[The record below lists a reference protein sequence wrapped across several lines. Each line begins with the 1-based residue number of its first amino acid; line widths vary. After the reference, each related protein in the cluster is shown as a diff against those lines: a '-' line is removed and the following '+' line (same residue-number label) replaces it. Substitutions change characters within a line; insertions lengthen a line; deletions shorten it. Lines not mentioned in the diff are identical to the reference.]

1 MFADLRKYIKMKN
14 KKYLALLLLIAF
26 VSCTSKI
33 DHGDKT
39 VFKYNESAGIGT
51 LDPAFARDQAV
62 IWACNQLYNGLVQL
76 DDSMKITP
84 AIAKSWTISEDG
96 KTYTFLL
103 RNDVTFHQ
111 TEFYSFP
118 TPRKVVASDF
128 VYSFNRI
135 LDPLTASSGK
145 WVFANIDTNQ
155 YGKSAI
161 DAIND
166 TTLQIRLHKSFPPF
180 LGILTMQ
187 YCSVVAHEVVEK
199 YGKDYR
205 SHPVGTGPFKFKY
218 WKEGVKLVLA
228 KNPDYFEFENEVRL
242 PHLDAVAISFIVDK
256 QSVFME
262 FVKGNLDFLS
272 GIDAS
277 YKDELL
283 SSSGK
288 LNPKY
293 TTKFQLLTH
302 PYLNTEY
309 LGFLMDKSKSKSD
322 NPLLIKEVRQAIN
335 YGFDRA
341 KMIRFLRNNIGT
353 PAYAGM
359 VPQGLPSF
367 DSSVVKGY
375 DYQPQKAL
383 ALLSKAG
390 YPNGKGMPAITLSAS
405 ASYLD
410 LCQYIQ
416 HELSKIGITLK
427 IEVNP
432 PATQREMISQ
442 SKLPFFRG
450 SWIADYP
457 DAENY
462 LSLFSTQNFCPD
474 GPNYTHFSNL
484 QFDKLYQ
491 QSQVEIIDSLR
502 FRIYQKMDSILMDE
516 APVVI
521 LYYDQVMR
529 LVQNNID
536 GLGNNS
542 MNLLTLKRVRKTKK

>member
-1 MFADLRKYIKMKN
+1 MRTIN
-14 KKYLALLLLIAF
+14 TTLIF
-26 VSCTSKI
+26 LILSLVLISCGRQT
-33 DHGDKT
+33 DHSGKT
-39 VFKYNESAGIGT
+39 VFKYNESSGIGT

-76 DDSMKITP
+76 DDSMHITP
-84 AIAKSWTISEDG
+84 AIAKSWNISEDG
-96 KTYTFLL
+96 KTYTFVL
-103 RNDVTFHQ
+103 RNDVFFHQ
-111 TEFYSFP
+111 TEFYSYP
-118 TPRKVVASDF
+118 TPRKVIASDF

-135 LDPLTASSGK
+135 LDPATASPGK
-145 WVFANIDTNQ
+145 WVFASIDTNKQ
-155 YGKSAI
+155 GRSAI
-161 DAIND
+161 EAIND
-166 TTLQIRLHKSFPPF
+166 TILTIQLSKPFPPF

-187 YCSVVAHEVVEK
+187 YCSVVAKEVVEK

-205 SHPVGTGPFKFKY
+205 SHPVGTGPFQFKY

-228 KNPDYFEFENEVRL
+228 KNQNYFEFENGKRL
-242 PHLDAVAISFIVDK
+242 PYLDAVAVTFIVDK

-283 SSSGK
+283 TSAGK

-293 TTKFQLLTH
+293 EKKFKLNTH

-309 LGFLMDKSKSKSD
+309 LGFLMDETKSKSD
-322 NPLLIKEVRQAIN
+322 NPLLKKEVRQAIN

-353 PAYAGM
+353 PAYSGM

-367 DSSVVKGY
+367 DSSVVVGY
-375 DYQPQKAL
+375 NYQPQKAL
-383 ALLSKAG
+383 DLLAKAG
-390 YPNGKGMPAITLSAS
+390 YPNGKGMPPITLSAS

-462 LSLFSTQNFCPD
+462 LSLFYSKNFCPN
-474 GPNYTHFSNL
+474 GPNYTHYSNK
-484 QFDKLYQ
+484 QFDKLYE
-491 QSQVEIIDSLR
+491 QSQNEVIDSLR
-502 FRIYQKMDSILMDE
+502 YKIYQKMDSILMTE

-529 LVQNNID
+529 LVQNNIQ

-542 MNLLTLKRVRKTKK
+542 MNLLTLKRVKKFIFF

>member
-1 MFADLRKYIKMKN
+1 MKLSY
-14 KKYLALLLLIAF
+14 YLILLIIPALL
-26 VSCTSKI
+26 VSCKPKA
-33 DHGDKT
+33 DNRGKT
-39 VFKYNESAGIGT
+39 VFKYNESSGIGT
-51 LDPAFARDQAV
+51 LDPAFARDQSI

-76 DDSMKITP
+76 NDSMQIVP
-84 AIAKSWTISEDG
+84 AVAKSWNISNDG
-96 KTYTFLL
+96 KTYTFIL
-103 RNDVTFHQ
+103 RNDVLFHE
-111 TEFYSFP
+111 TEFYHFP
-118 TPRKVVASDF
+118 APRKVVASDF

-135 LDPLTASSGK
+135 VSSEVASPGK
-145 WVFANIDTNQ
+145 WIFTSVDTNAT
-155 YGKSAI
+155 GKPAFE
-161 DAIND
+161 AIND
-166 TTLQIRLHKSFPPF
+166 TTFSIRLSRPFPPF

-187 YCSVVAHEVVEK
+187 YCSVVAHEVVDK

-205 SHPVGTGPFKFKY
+205 NHPVGTGPFQFKY

-228 KNPDYFEFENEVRL
+228 KNPRYFEFENGQRL
-242 PHLDAVAISFIVDK
+242 PFLDAVAITFIVDK

-283 SSSGK
+283 TSSGT

-293 TTKFQLLTH
+293 RTKFKLSTH

-309 LGFLMDKSKSKSD
+309 LGFLVDAGKSKPE
-322 NPLLIKEVRQAIN
+322 NPLLKKEVRQAIN
-335 YGFDRA
+335 YGFDRV

-367 DSSVVKGY
+367 DSSAVKGY
-375 DYQPQKAL
+375 SYQPQKAL
-383 ALLSKAG
+383 ELLAKAG
-390 YPNGKGMPAITLSAS
+390 YPNGKGMPAITLAAS

-416 HELSKIGITLK
+416 HELSKIGIELK

-462 LSLFSTQNFCPD
+462 LSLFYSKNFCPN
-474 GPNYTHFSNL
+474 GPNYTHFSNPE
-484 QFDKLYQ
+484 FDQLYE
-491 QSQVEIIDSLR
+491 QSQNQVNDTLR
-502 FRIYQKMDSILMDE
+502 YEVYKKMDALLME
-516 APVVI
+516 QAPMVV
-521 LYYDQVMR
+521 LYYDKVMR
-529 LVQNNID
+529 LIQNNIE

-542 MNLLTLKRVRKTKK
+542 MNLLTLKRVKKGKR

>member
-1 MFADLRKYIKMKN
+1 MKFN
-14 KKYLALLLLIAF
+14 KYLIFLIIPALL
-26 VSCTSKI
+26 VSCKPKT
-33 DHGDKT
+33 DNRGKT
-39 VFKYNESAGIGT
+39 VFKYNESSGIGT
-51 LDPAFARDQAV
+51 LDPAFARDQSI

-76 DDSMKITP
+76 NDSMQIVP
-84 AIAKSWTISEDG
+84 AVAKSWNISNDG
-96 KTYTFLL
+96 KTYTFIL
-103 RNDVTFHQ
+103 RDDVFFHE
-111 TEFYSFP
+111 TEFYHFP
-118 TPRKVVASDF
+118 APRKVAASDF
-128 VYSFNRI
+128 VYSYNRI
-135 LDPLTASSGK
+135 ISSEVASPGK
-145 WVFANIDTNQ
+145 WIFASVDTNAT
-155 YGKSAI
+155 GKPAFE
-161 DAIND
+161 AVND
-166 TTLQIRLHKSFPPF
+166 TIFSIRLSRPFPPF

-187 YCSVVAHEVVEK
+187 YCSVVAHEVVDK

-205 SHPVGTGPFKFKY
+205 NHPVGTGPFQFKY

-228 KNPDYFEFENEVRL
+228 KNPHYFEFENGQRL
-242 PHLDAVAISFIVDK
+242 PFLDAVAVTFIVDK

-283 SSSGK
+283 TSSGT

-293 TTKFQLLTH
+293 RTKFKLSTH

-309 LGFLMDKSKSKSD
+309 LGFLVDAGKSTSD
-322 NPLLIKEVRQAIN
+322 NPLLKKEVRQAIN
-335 YGFDRA
+335 YGFDRV

-367 DSSVVKGY
+367 DSSAVKGY
-375 DYQPQKAL
+375 SYQPQKAL
-383 ALLSKAG
+383 ELLAKAG
-390 YPNGKGMPAITLSAS
+390 YPNGKGMPAITLAAS

-416 HELSKIGITLK
+416 HELSKIGIELK

-462 LSLFSTQNFCPD
+462 LSLFYSKNFCPN
-474 GPNYTHFSNL
+474 GPNYTHFSNAE
-484 QFDKLYQ
+484 FDQLYE
-491 QSQVEIIDSLR
+491 QSQNQVNDTLR
-502 FRIYQKMDSILMDE
+502 YEVYKKMDAILMEE
-516 APVVI
+516 APVVV
-521 LYYDQVMR
+521 LYYDKVMR
-529 LVQNNID
+529 LIQNNIE

-542 MNLLTLKRVRKTKK
+542 MNLLTLKRVKKGKR

>member
-1 MFADLRKYIKMKN
+1 MKLS
-14 KKYLALLLLIAF
+14 KYLILLIVPALL
-26 VSCTSKI
+26 VSCKPQT
-33 DHGDKT
+33 DNRGKT
-39 VFKYNESAGIGT
+39 VFKYNESSGIGT
-51 LDPAFARDQAV
+51 LDPAFARDQSI

-76 DDSMKITP
+76 NDSMQIVP
-84 AIAKSWTISEDG
+84 AVAKSWNISNDG
-96 KTYTFLL
+96 KTYTFVI
-103 RNDVTFHQ
+103 RDDVFFHE
-111 TEFYSFP
+111 TEFYHFP
-118 TPRKVVASDF
+118 APRKVVASDF

-135 LDPLTASSGK
+135 VLSEVASPGK
-145 WVFANIDTNQ
+145 WIFASVDTNAT
-155 YGKSAI
+155 GKPAFE
-161 DAIND
+161 AIND
-166 TTLQIRLHKSFPPF
+166 TTFSIRLSRPFPPF

-187 YCSVVAHEVVEK
+187 YCSVVAHEVVDK

-205 SHPVGTGPFKFKY
+205 NHPVGTGPFQFKY

-228 KNPDYFEFENEVRL
+228 KNPRYFEFENGQRL
-242 PHLDAVAISFIVDK
+242 PFLDAVAITFIVDK

-283 SSSGK
+283 TSSGT

-293 TTKFQLLTH
+293 RTKFKLSTH

-309 LGFLMDKSKSKSD
+309 LGFLVDAGKSTSD
-322 NPLLIKEVRQAIN
+322 NPLLKKEVRQAIN
-335 YGFDRA
+335 YGFDRV

-367 DSSVVKGY
+367 DSSAVKGY
-375 DYQPQKAL
+375 NYQPQKAQE
-383 ALLSKAG
+383 LLTKAG
-390 YPNGKGMPAITLSAS
+390 YPNGKGMPAITLAAS

-416 HELSKIGITLK
+416 HELSKIGIELK

-462 LSLFSTQNFCPD
+462 LSLFYSKNFCPN
-474 GPNYTHFSNL
+474 GPNYTHFSNAE
-484 QFDKLYQ
+484 FDQLYE
-491 QSQVEIIDSLR
+491 QSQNQVNDTLR
-502 FRIYQKMDSILMDE
+502 YEVYKKMDAILMEE
-516 APVVI
+516 APVVV
-521 LYYDQVMR
+521 LYYDKVMR
-529 LVQNNID
+529 LIQNNIE

-542 MNLLTLKRVRKTKK
+542 MNLLTLKRVKKGKR

>member
-1 MFADLRKYIKMKN
+1 MKKFKISLRSHF
-14 KKYLALLLLIAF
+14 LISTF
-26 VSCTSKI
+26 VVVAILSSCKPKTNN
-33 DHGDKT
+33 DGKT

-76 DDSMKITP
+76 DDSMNITP
-84 AIAKSWTISEDG
+84 SIAKSWEITNNG
-96 KTYTFLL
+96 TLYTFHL
-103 RNDVTFHQ
+103 RNDVYFHQ
-111 TEFYSFP
+111 TQFFAFS
-118 TPRKVVASDF
+118 TPRKVIASDF

-135 LDPLTASSGK
+135 LDPATASPGK
-145 WVFANIDTNQ
+145 WVFAVIDTNSL
-155 YGKSAI
+155 GKPDFKAL
-161 DAIND
+161 ND
-166 TTLQIRLHKSFPPF
+166 STFSIKLSKTFPPF

-187 YCSVVAHEVVEK
+187 YCSVVAREVVEK

-205 SHPVGTGPFKFKY
+205 NHPVGTGPFQFKY
-218 WKEGVKLVLA
+218 WKEGVKLVLS
-228 KNPDYFEFENEVRL
+228 KNPTYFEFYQNQRL
-242 PHLDAVAISFIVDK
+242 PFLDAVAVTFIVDK

-262 FVKGNLDFLS
+262 FVKGNLDFQS

-283 SSSGK
+283 TSSGT

-293 TTKFQLLTH
+293 KNKFKLLTQ

-309 LGFLMDKSKSKSD
+309 LGFLVDKTKSNPST
-322 NPLLIKEVRQAIN
+322 NPLMKREVRQAIN
-335 YGFDRA
+335 YGFDRV

-353 PAYAGM
+353 AARSGI

-367 DSSVVKGY
+367 DTSLVRGY
-375 DYQPQKAL
+375 SYQPQKAL
-383 ALLSKAG
+383 DLLAKAG
-390 YPNGKGMPAITLSAS
+390 YPNGKGMPPITLSAS

-416 HELSKIGITLK
+416 HELSKIGIELK

-442 SKLPFFRG
+442 SKLAFFRG

-462 LSLFSTQNFCPD
+462 LSLFYSKNFCPN
-474 GPNYTHFSNL
+474 GPNYCHYSNPN
-484 QFDKLYQ
+484 FDKFYEK
-491 QSQVEIIDSLR
+491 SQNEVNDSLR
-502 FRIYQKMDSILMDE
+502 YKIYQKMDSLLMED
-516 APVVI
+516 APVVV
-521 LYYDQVMR
+521 LYYDQVLR

-536 GLGNNS
+536 GLGNNA
-542 MNLLTLKRVRKTKK
+542 MNLLTLKKVRKH

>member
-1 MFADLRKYIKMKN
+1 MKFD
-14 KKYLALLLLIAF
+14 KFLILLVIPALLI
-26 VSCTSKI
+26 SCKPKA
-33 DHGDKT
+33 DHSGKT
-39 VFKYNESAGIGT
+39 VFKYNESSGIGT
-51 LDPAFARDQAV
+51 LDPAFARDQSI

-76 DDSMKITP
+76 NDSMQIVP
-84 AIAKSWTISEDG
+84 AVAKSWNVSNDG
-96 KTYTFLL
+96 KTYTFIL
-103 RNDVTFHQ
+103 RDDVFFHE
-111 TEFYSFP
+111 TEFYHFP

-135 LDPLTASSGK
+135 VSSEVASPGQ
-145 WVFANIDTNQ
+145 WIFASVDTNAT
-155 YGKSAI
+155 GKPAFE
-161 DAIND
+161 AVND
-166 TTLQIRLHKSFPPF
+166 TTFNIRLARPFPPF

-187 YCSVVAHEVVEK
+187 YCSVVAHEVVDK

-205 SHPVGTGPFKFKY
+205 NHPVGTGPFQFKY

-228 KNPDYFEFENEVRL
+228 KNPNYFEFENGQRL
-242 PHLDAVAISFIVDK
+242 PFLDAVAITFIVDK

-283 SSSGK
+283 TSSGT

-293 TTKFQLLTH
+293 RNKFKLSTH

-309 LGFLMDKSKSKSD
+309 LGFLVDAGKSKSD
-322 NPLLIKEVRQAIN
+322 NPLLKKEVRQAIN
-335 YGFDRA
+335 YGFDRV

-367 DSSVVKGY
+367 DSSAVKGY
-375 DYQPQKAL
+375 SYQPQKAMELL
-383 ALLSKAG
+383 AKAG
-390 YPNGKGMPAITLSAS
+390 YPNGKGMPAITLAAS

-416 HELSKIGITLK
+416 HELSKIGIELK

-462 LSLFSTQNFCPD
+462 LSLFYSKNFCPN
-474 GPNYTHFSNL
+474 GPNYTHFSNAE
-484 QFDKLYQ
+484 FDRLYE
-491 QSQVEIIDSLR
+491 QSQNQVNDSLR
-502 FRIYQKMDSILMDE
+502 YEVYKKMDAILMDE
-516 APVVI
+516 APVVV
-521 LYYDQVMR
+521 LYYDKVMR
-529 LVQNNID
+529 LIQNNIE

-542 MNLLTLKRVRKTKK
+542 MNLLTLKRVKKGKR

>member
-1 MFADLRKYIKMKN
+1 MKFFYSLSLVIVFA
-14 KKYLALLLLIAF
+14 LI
-26 VSCTSKI
+26 SCTPSTE
-33 DHGDKT
+33 HNGKT
-39 VFKYNESAGIGT
+39 VFKYNESSGIGT

-76 DDSMKITP
+76 DDSMHIIP
-84 AIAKSWTISEDG
+84 SIAKSWTISEDG
-96 KTYTFLL
+96 KQYTFFL
-103 RNDVTFHQ
+103 RKDVFFHQ
-111 TEFYSFP
+111 TDFYHFA
-118 TPRKVVASDF
+118 TPRRVVASDF

-135 LDPLTASSGK
+135 LDPATASPGK
-145 WVFANIDTNQ
+145 WVFSSIDTNG
-155 YGKSAI
+155 YGKYAI
-161 DAIND
+161 ESIND
-166 TTLQIRLHKSFPPF
+166 TTLQIQLSKPFPPF
-180 LGILTMQ
+180 IGILTMQ
-187 YCSVVAHEVVEK
+187 YCSVVAKEVVEK
-199 YGKDYR
+199 YGIDYR
-205 SHPVGTGPFKFKY
+205 NHPVGTGPFQFKF
-218 WKEGVKLVLA
+218 WKEGVKLVLT
-228 KNPDYFEFENEVRL
+228 KNPNYFEFENNQRL
-242 PHLDAVAISFIVDK
+242 PFLDAVSVSFIVDK

-283 SSSGK
+283 TADGK

-293 TTKFQLLTH
+293 QHKFKLNTH

-309 LGFLMDKSKSKSD
+309 LGFLVDNTKSKTD
-322 NPLLIKEVRQAIN
+322 NPLLKKEVRQAIN

-353 PAYAGM
+353 PAYSGM
-359 VPQGLPSF
+359 VPDGLPSF
-367 DSSVVKGY
+367 NSSIVKGY
-375 DYQPQKAL
+375 DYQPHKAL
-383 ALLSKAG
+383 ELLSKAG
-390 YPNGKGMPAITLSAS
+390 FPNGKGMPPITLSAS

-416 HELSKIGITLK
+416 HELGKIGIVLK

-462 LSLFSTQNFCPD
+462 LSLFYSQNFSPN
-474 GPNYTHFSNL
+474 GPNYTHFSNPF
-484 QFDKLYQ
+484 FDVLYAK
-491 QSQVEIIDSLR
+491 SQVETVDTLR
-502 FRIYQKMDSILMDE
+502 YKIYQKMDSILMDE
-516 APVVI
+516 APVVV

-529 LVQNNID
+529 LVQNNIQ

-542 MNLLTLKRVRKTKK
+542 MNLLSLKKIRKKN

>member
-1 MFADLRKYIKMKN
+1 MKFN
-14 KKYLALLLLIAF
+14 KYLILLIVPALL
-26 VSCTSKI
+26 VSCKPKT
-33 DHGDKT
+33 DNRGKT
-39 VFKYNESAGIGT
+39 VFKYNESSGIGT
-51 LDPAFARDQAV
+51 LDPAFARDQSI

-76 DDSMKITP
+76 NDSMQIVP
-84 AIAKSWTISEDG
+84 AVAKSWNISSDG
-96 KTYTFLL
+96 KTYTFIL
-103 RNDVTFHQ
+103 RDDVFFHE
-111 TEFYSFP
+111 TEFYRFP
-118 TPRKVVASDF
+118 APRKVVAADF

-135 LDPLTASSGK
+135 VSSEVASPGK
-145 WVFANIDTNQ
+145 WIFASVDTNDT
-155 YGKSAI
+155 GKPAFE
-161 DAIND
+161 AIND
-166 TTLQIRLHKSFPPF
+166 TTFSIRLSSPFPPF

-187 YCSVVAHEVVEK
+187 YCSVVAHEVVDK

-205 SHPVGTGPFKFKY
+205 NHPVGTGPFQFKY

-228 KNPDYFEFENEVRL
+228 KNPHYFEFENGQHL
-242 PHLDAVAISFIVDK
+242 PFLDAVAITFIVDK

-283 SSSGK
+283 TSSGT

-293 TTKFQLLTH
+293 RTKFKLSTH

-309 LGFLMDKSKSKSD
+309 LGFLVDAGKSKSD
-322 NPLLIKEVRQAIN
+322 NPLLKKEVRQAIN
-335 YGFDRA
+335 YGFDRV

-367 DSSVVKGY
+367 DSSAVKGY
-375 DYQPQKAL
+375 SYQPQKAL
-383 ALLSKAG
+383 ELLAKAG
-390 YPNGKGMPAITLSAS
+390 YPNGKGMPAITLAAS

-416 HELSKIGITLK
+416 HELSKIGIELK

-462 LSLFSTQNFCPD
+462 LSLFYSKNFCPN
-474 GPNYTHFSNL
+474 GPNYTHFSNPE
-484 QFDKLYQ
+484 FDRLYE
-491 QSQVEIIDSLR
+491 QSQNQVNDTLR
-502 FRIYQKMDSILMDE
+502 YEVYKKMDAILMEE
-516 APVVI
+516 APVVV
-521 LYYDQVMR
+521 LYYDKVMR
-529 LVQNNID
+529 LIQNNIE

-542 MNLLTLKRVRKTKK
+542 MNLLTLKRVKKR

>member
-1 MFADLRKYIKMKN
+1 MKLN
-14 KKYLALLLLIAF
+14 KYLILLIVPALL
-26 VSCTSKI
+26 VSCKPKT
-33 DHGDKT
+33 DNRGKT
-39 VFKYNESAGIGT
+39 VFKYNESSGIGT
-51 LDPAFARDQAV
+51 LDPAFARDQSI

-76 DDSMKITP
+76 NDSMQIVP
-84 AIAKSWTISEDG
+84 AVAKSWNISNDG
-96 KTYTFLL
+96 KTYTFIL
-103 RNDVTFHQ
+103 RDDVFFHE
-111 TEFYSFP
+111 TEFYRFP
-118 TPRKVVASDF
+118 APRKVVASDF

-135 LDPLTASSGK
+135 VSSEVASPGK
-145 WVFANIDTNQ
+145 WIFASVDTNAT
-155 YGKSAI
+155 GKPAFE
-161 DAIND
+161 ALND
-166 TTLQIRLHKSFPPF
+166 TTFSIRLSRPFPPF

-187 YCSVVAHEVVEK
+187 YCSVVAHEVVDK

-205 SHPVGTGPFKFKY
+205 NHPVGTGPFQFKY

-228 KNPDYFEFENEVRL
+228 KNPRYFEFENGQRL
-242 PHLDAVAISFIVDK
+242 PFLDAVAITFIVDK

-283 SSSGK
+283 TSSGA

-293 TTKFQLLTH
+293 KTKFKLSTH

-309 LGFLMDKSKSKSD
+309 LGFLVDAGKSKPD
-322 NPLLIKEVRQAIN
+322 NPLLKKEVRQAIN
-335 YGFDRA
+335 YGFDRV

-375 DYQPQKAL
+375 SYQPRKAL
-383 ALLSKAG
+383 ELLAKAG
-390 YPNGKGMPAITLSAS
+390 YPNGKGIPAITLAAS

-416 HELSKIGITLK
+416 HELSKIGIELK

-462 LSLFSTQNFCPD
+462 LSLFYSKNFCPN
-474 GPNYTHFSNL
+474 GPNYTHFSNAE
-484 QFDKLYQ
+484 FDRLYE
-491 QSQVEIIDSLR
+491 QSQNQVNDTLR
-502 FRIYQKMDSILMDE
+502 YEVYKKMDAILMEE
-516 APVVI
+516 APVVV
-521 LYYDQVMR
+521 LYYDKVMR
-529 LVQNNID
+529 LIQNNIE

-542 MNLLTLKRVRKTKK
+542 MNLLTLKRVKKGKR

>member
-1 MFADLRKYIKMKN
+1 MKFD
-14 KKYLALLLLIAF
+14 KFLILLVLPALLI
-26 VSCTSKI
+26 SCKPKV
-33 DHGDKT
+33 DHSGKT
-39 VFKYNESAGIGT
+39 VFKYNESSGIGT
-51 LDPAFARDQAV
+51 LDPAFARDQSI

-76 DDSMKITP
+76 NDSMQIVQ
-84 AIAKSWTISEDG
+84 AVAKSWNVSNDG
-96 KTYTFLL
+96 KTYTFIL
-103 RNDVTFHQ
+103 RDDVFFHE
-111 TEFYSFP
+111 TEFYHFA

-135 LDPLTASSGK
+135 VSSEVASPGQ
-145 WVFANIDTNQ
+145 WIFASVDTNAT
-155 YGKSAI
+155 GKPAFE
-161 DAIND
+161 AIND
-166 TTLQIRLHKSFPPF
+166 TTFRIRLSRPFPPF

-187 YCSVVAHEVVEK
+187 YCSVVAHEVVDK

-205 SHPVGTGPFKFKY
+205 NHPVGTGPFQFKY
-218 WKEGVKLVLA
+218 WKEGVKLVLV
-228 KNPDYFEFENEVRL
+228 KNSRYFEFENGQRL
-242 PHLDAVAISFIVDK
+242 PNLDAVAITFIVDK

-283 SSSGK
+283 TSSGT

-293 TTKFQLLTH
+293 QTKFKLSTY

-309 LGFLMDKSKSKSD
+309 LGFLVDAGKSKSD
-322 NPLLIKEVRQAIN
+322 NPLLKKEVRQAIN
-335 YGFDRA
+335 YGFDRV

-375 DYQPQKAL
+375 SYQPQKAL
-383 ALLSKAG
+383 ELLAKAG
-390 YPNGKGMPAITLSAS
+390 YPNGKGMPAITLAAS

-416 HELSKIGITLK
+416 HELSKIGIELK

-462 LSLFSTQNFCPD
+462 LSLFYSKNFCPN
-474 GPNYTHFSNL
+474 GPNYTHFSNAE
-484 QFDKLYQ
+484 FDRLYE
-491 QSQVEIIDSLR
+491 QSQNQVNDTLRYEI
-502 FRIYQKMDSILMDE
+502 YKKMDAILMED
-516 APVVI
+516 APVVV
-521 LYYDQVMR
+521 LYYDKVMR
-529 LVQNNID
+529 LIQNNIE

-542 MNLLTLKRVRKTKK
+542 MNLLTLKRVKKGKR

>member
-1 MFADLRKYIKMKN
+1 MKLN
-14 KKYLALLLLIAF
+14 KYLILLIIPTLL
-26 VSCTSKI
+26 VSCKPKA
-33 DHGDKT
+33 DNRGKT
-39 VFKYNESAGIGT
+39 VFKYNESSGIGT
-51 LDPAFARDQAV
+51 LDPAFARDQSI

-76 DDSMKITP
+76 NDSMQIVP
-84 AIAKSWTISEDG
+84 AVAKSWEISNDG
-96 KTYTFLL
+96 KTYTFIL
-103 RNDVTFHQ
+103 RNDVLFHE
-111 TEFYSFP
+111 TEFYHFP
-118 TPRKVVASDF
+118 APRKVVASDF

-135 LDPLTASSGK
+135 VSSEVASPGK
-145 WVFANIDTNQ
+145 WIFASVDTNAT
-155 YGKSAI
+155 GKPAFE
-161 DAIND
+161 AIND
-166 TTLQIRLHKSFPPF
+166 TTFSIRLSRPFPPF

-187 YCSVVAHEVVEK
+187 YCSVVAHEVVDK

-205 SHPVGTGPFKFKY
+205 NHPVGTGPFQFKY

-228 KNPDYFEFENEVRL
+228 KNPRYFEFENGQRL
-242 PHLDAVAISFIVDK
+242 PFLDAVAITFIVDK

-283 SSSGK
+283 TSSGT

-293 TTKFQLLTH
+293 RTKFKLSTH

-309 LGFLMDKSKSKSD
+309 LGFLVDAGKSKPE
-322 NPLLIKEVRQAIN
+322 NPLLKKEVRQAIN
-335 YGFDRA
+335 YGFDRV

-367 DSSVVKGY
+367 DSSAVKGY
-375 DYQPQKAL
+375 SYQPQKAL
-383 ALLSKAG
+383 ELLAKAG
-390 YPNGKGMPAITLSAS
+390 YPNGKEMPAITLAAS

-416 HELSKIGITLK
+416 HELSKIGIELK

-462 LSLFSTQNFCPD
+462 LSLFYSKNFCPN
-474 GPNYTHFSNL
+474 GPNYTHFSNPE
-484 QFDKLYQ
+484 FDQLYE
-491 QSQVEIIDSLR
+491 QSQNQVNDTLR
-502 FRIYQKMDSILMDE
+502 YEVYKKMDALLMEE
-516 APVVI
+516 APVVV
-521 LYYDQVMR
+521 LYYDKVMR
-529 LVQNNID
+529 LMQNNIE

-542 MNLLTLKRVRKTKK
+542 MNLLTLKRVKKR